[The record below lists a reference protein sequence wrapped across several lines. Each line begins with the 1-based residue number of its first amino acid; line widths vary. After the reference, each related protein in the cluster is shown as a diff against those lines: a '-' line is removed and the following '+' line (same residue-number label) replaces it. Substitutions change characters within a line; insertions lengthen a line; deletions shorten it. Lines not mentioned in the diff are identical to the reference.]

1 MGGNCPV
8 MREVKLSWT
17 SMNHGDTF
25 VLDSGS
31 IIYVWK
37 GSSSSGMEKITASGL
52 ANKLRDKIG
61 EEIVNVVDGEEEEM
75 TADELENWNKFLPL
89 DLRSSELSSQTSVT
103 SDRKVSQIKEE
114 EVTLYKCS
122 DMTGELVI
130 HLVKTGNIK
139 RSDMNDDDAYIIN
152 ANDLGIWI
160 WLGR

>member
-1 MGGNCPV
+1 
-8 MREVKLSWT
+8 
-17 SMNHGDTF
+17 MNHGDTF

-37 GSSSSGMEKITASGL
+37 GSFSSGMEKITASGL

-89 DLRSSELSSQTSVT
+89 DLRSSELASQTSVT

-152 ANDLGIWI
+152 ANDLGVWI